1 MRCDLKRCRSGGGF
15 MVVVFVAL
23 IVALAVIQAACQPK
37 QEEAEPKKSPRVEAE
52 GSQSGL
58 IELPEKSQA
67 LARIRIDQV
76 AIRPIRLTLKAQG
89 GKILPNENRLAHL
102 GVRVPGRIL
111 AVYVNLGD
119 RVKTGDSLLKL
130 DSPAVG
136 EALLEYRK
144 RRTASLVAERALE
157 RARLL
162 FTEGAIGAADYQRR
176 EAEFDNA
183 KADLHEA
190 EEKLHLLGMTEQE
203 IQRLTVKELPHAEV
217 AQVFL
222 RAPFAGEIIER
233 NATVGEVVDV
243 NQTLFTVADLS
254 TVWVRADF
262 PEQQAGLLRVG
273 LEAEVRVSA
282 YPDTVFRGTVT
293 YVGAVIDPATR
304 TIMVRAELPNSD
316 RRLRPHMFVDATLL
330 VPEQP
335 VLTIPRQA
343 VQQVGSRTVVFL
355 VRGLGRFEPRD
366 VRLGAVSND
375 YVEVKEGVAAGDQVV
390 TEGSYMLKSEILRD
404 QMPTGGPL

>member
-1 MRCDLKRCRSGGGF
+1 M
-15 MVVVFVAL
+15 MVIVA
-23 IVALAVIQAACQPK
+23 ALAVVSFACQPK

-52 GSQSGL
+52 GSQPGL
-58 IELPEKSQA
+58 LELSEKSQA
-67 LARIRIDQV
+67 LAQIQTDQAAV
-76 AIRPIRLTLKAQG
+76 RPLRLALKAQG

-144 RRTASLVAERALE
+144 RGTAVRMAEKALE

-162 FTEGAIGAADYQRR
+162 FEEGAVGAAEYQRR
-176 EAEFDNA
+176 EAELDNA

-190 EEKLHLLGMTEQE
+190 EEKLHLLGMTERE
-203 IQRLTVKELPHAEV
+203 IERLTAKELPHAEV

-222 RAPFAGEIIER
+222 RAPFAGDIIER

-335 VLTIPRQA
+335 ALTIPRKA
-343 VQQVGSRTVVFL
+343 VQQVGERTVVFL
-355 VRGLGRFEPRD
+355 PRGPSRFEVRD
-366 VRLGAVSND
+366 VRLGAVFEP
-375 YVEVKEGVAAGDQVV
+375 YVEVKEGLAAGDKVV